1 MAYYKDGF
9 ASNSTSI
16 ADGSAEDA
24 YTGVWECVTVPTNQT
39 VEMQSLQHNDIN
51 IGLWKDNGVIVDS
64 TSSKYTTGTSATT
77 NTFNSYNSDSYGQ
90 IYGNGTK
97 NPVLGYAITWG
108 DNSDHIETA
117 QMK

>member
-1 MAYYKDGF
+1 MDGF
-9 ASNSTSI
+9 ASNSTKVS
-16 ADGSAEDA
+16 AGSDDDA
-24 YTGVWECVTVPTNQT
+24 YTGAWECATVPTNQT

-51 IGLWKDNGVIVDS
+51 IGLWKDDGEITNSSTGPSS
-64 TSSKYTTGTSATT
+64 TS

-117 QMK
+117 QLK